1 MTTHHNPSLQQP
13 LGRLELLAKEVV
25 EGFLTGL
32 HKSPFHGFSVEF
44 AEHRPYNTGEDTRH
58 IDWRLYARS
67 DRLFVKKYS
76 EETNMRC
83 HFLLD
88 MSSSMY
94 FPLKEDTS
102 NGLNKLRF
110 SLAVAASLGYLLHRQ
125 RDAVSVSTFAH
136 ELLFTSDCKS
146 SAAHWHYL
154 LDRLSYWYDKAE
166 TLESTAPR
174 HSTHIAQVLHL
185 LAEKLHKRSMVV
197 LLSDMFDGA
206 TGEAATGST
215 AADGSAGVAASSAI
229 GSATSDMASLTEALQ
244 HLRYRQHEVLL
255 FHVQSRE
262 KEINL
267 QYENRPHRFVDV
279 ETGEEV
285 RLNPQ
290 HIQAAYQA
298 RQTARTEALQHLCQQ
313 NHIDYVPAFIE
324 DGLVSVLQT
333 CLSKRR
339 VRR

>member
-1 MTTHHNPSLQQP
+1 MAAHHTPCLQQP

-58 IDWRLYARS
+58 IDWRLYART

-94 FPLKEDTS
+94 FPLKEDAS
-102 NGLNKLRF
+102 GGLNKLRF
-110 SLAVAASLGYLLHRQ
+110 SLAAAASLGYLLYRQ
-125 RDAVSVSTFAH
+125 RDAVSVSTFAD
-136 ELLFTSDCKS
+136 ELMFTSDCKS
-146 SAAHWHYL
+146 GATHWHYL
-154 LDRLSYWYDKAE
+154 LDRLSYWYEQAE
-166 TLESTAPR
+166 TPPLPSHR
-174 HSTHIAQVLHL
+174 GTHIAEVLHL

-197 LLSDMFDGA
+197 LLSDMFDE
-206 TGEAATGST
+206 TMNGEAA
-215 AADGSAGVAASSAI
+215 A
-229 GSATSDMASLTEALQ
+229 GSATGAPVGPATAAVGSAAGMAPLTEALQ

-279 ETGEEV
+279 ETGKEV
-285 RLNPQ
+285 RLNPY
-290 HIQAAYQA
+290 HIQADYLR
-298 RQTARTEALQHLCQQ
+298 RQTEWQTQFEHLCQH
-313 NHIDYVPAFIE
+313 NKIEYIPAFIE
-324 DGLVSVLQT
+324 DGLVPVLQA